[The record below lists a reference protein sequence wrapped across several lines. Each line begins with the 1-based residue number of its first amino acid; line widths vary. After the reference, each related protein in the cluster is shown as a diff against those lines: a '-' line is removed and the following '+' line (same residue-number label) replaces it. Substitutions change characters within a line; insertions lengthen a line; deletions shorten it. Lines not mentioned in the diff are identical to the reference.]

1 MLHKGIPLDRIQDLT
16 APPAIFEQRT
26 MGRKILVVEDHADS
40 REMMCLVL
48 QSYGYDVTEA
58 SDGAEAIEI
67 VKHFCPDLILMDVNM
82 PKMDGLTAAQIIRQ
96 TTGCES
102 TPIIAVTAF
111 TDFAEQAREAGCT
124 GILKK
129 PVEFSHLKSVVEA
142 QLA

>member
-1 MLHKGIPLDRIQDLT
+1 
-16 APPAIFEQRT
+16 

-48 QSYGYDVTEA
+48 ESYGYEVTEA
-58 SDGAEAIEI
+58 VDGSEAVEI
-67 VKHFCPDLILMDVNM
+67 VHHFCPDLILMDVNM
-82 PKMDGLTAAQIIRQ
+82 PKMDGLTAAQIIRN
-96 TTGCES
+96 TKGCEN

-111 TDFAEQAREAGCT
+111 TDFADQAVAAGCN

-129 PVEFSHLKSVVEA
+129 PVEFGQLRSVVEA